1 VALTV
6 EQPTPAAGGPD
17 ASGPAFEALLLA
29 LHPERERA
37 AEKYEEMRQR
47 LRRFFRW
54 RGARYPDELTDET
67 IDRVGRRV
75 AGGEVIRAPDV
86 GRYFLGVARNVL
98 RESWQRE
105 RQRGGEVEALALAA
119 DQRAVSTHEAQQD
132 LDARLDCLDHCL
144 AELPADTRDFVLR
157 YYRGQGGAKIEDR
170 RALAAQLGVSQGTL
184 RIRLHRL
191 RLRLEAC
198 VRRCMAGPET
208 SSSSA
213 PPIDENGPE

>member
-6 EQPTPAAGGPD
+6 EGPAEIAGGAR
-17 ASGPAFEALLLA
+17 ASAFEALLRA
-29 LHPERERA
+29 LHADRDRA

-54 RGARYPDELTDET
+54 GGARWPDELTDDT
-67 IDRVGRRV
+67 LDRVARRV
-75 AGGEVIRAPDV
+75 AGGEVIRSPDV

-105 RQRGGEVEALALAA
+105 RRQEYDPAALADQLADGTTA
-119 DQRAVSTHEAQQD
+119 SEQARQ
-132 LDARLDCLDHCL
+132 ARLDCLDRCL
-144 AELPADTRDFVLR
+144 AELPSEARDLVLH
-157 YYRGQGGAKIEDR
+157 YYRGEGASKIEDR
-170 RALAAQLGVSQGTL
+170 RLLAAQLGVSQATL

-198 VRRCMAGPET
+198 VRKCMGAPET
-208 SSSSA
+208 SRPA
-213 PPIDENGPE
+213 PPPTSEDGRQ